1 MPPLIKLLKESAINK
16 QTIAETLVKLGNEGE
31 NTLLNLMNTET
42 DSNYKLK
49 AVIAK
54 SLALSNIN
62 SPNIDFIVECL
73 FKSAKSNSSLIRQN
87 CLFAIRVLA
96 EKSDERNTYLKKKN
110 LIPFYYEMMMDKEQA
125 IQAVIF

>member
-1 MPPLIKLLKESAINK
+1 
-16 QTIAETLVKLGNEGE
+16 
-31 NTLLNLMNTET
+31 MNTET

-87 CLFAIRVLA
+87 CLFAVRVLA
-96 EKSDERNTYLKKKN
+96 EKSDDRNTYLKKKN
-110 LIPFYYEMMMDKEQA
+110 LIPFYYEMMIDKEQA
-125 IQAVIF
+125 IQAVIFCIKIHIVCDQLY